1 MLIVS
6 QVCSIQQLL
15 FVSKHYSMHL
25 LHDIE
30 DFMKVSQAEN
40 FSITWQWFSV
50 NFVVLVA
57 AENSL
62 QMKSYLGEQF

>member
-15 FVSKHYSMHL
+15 FVSKHYGMHL

-40 FSITWQWFSV
+40 FSITWQ
-50 NFVVLVA
+50 
-57 AENSL
+57 
-62 QMKSYLGEQF
+62 